1 MTDTFK
7 DILSMVDNAC
17 SRVFYTGSK
26 DAKETVIQCATQIYI
41 QQMRMGLTE
50 EGKTNETER
59 NETRKF

>member
-1 MTDTFK
+1 MTGTFK

-41 QQMRMGLTE
+41 EQMRLGLME
-50 EGKTNETER
+50 EETNETER

>member
-7 DILSMVDNAC
+7 DILSMVNNAC

-26 DAKETVIQCATQIYI
+26 DVKETVIQCATQIYI

-50 EGKTNETER
+50 EETNETER

>member
-1 MTDTFK
+1 MTGTFK

-41 QQMRMGLTE
+41 EQMRLGLME
-50 EGKTNETER
+50 EKT
-59 NETRKF
+59 K